1 MNQEVEVILK
11 KDLLVAEGENILIEE
26 NGEDLLVE
34 EEVIL

>member
-11 KDLLVAEGENILIEE
+11 KDLLVAEGETILIEE

-34 EEVIL
+34 EEDIL